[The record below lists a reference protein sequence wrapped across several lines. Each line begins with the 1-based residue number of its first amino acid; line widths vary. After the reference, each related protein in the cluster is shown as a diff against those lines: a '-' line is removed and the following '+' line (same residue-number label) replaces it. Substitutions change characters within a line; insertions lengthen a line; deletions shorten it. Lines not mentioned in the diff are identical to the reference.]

1 MEDSGMKVRFFS
13 LPFVVLALGCAASY
27 NVGINGYS
35 STGETLQ
42 IPQLSSIYV
51 VTDSNATNPFLEKEI
66 AVKIQKLLTAKGYTV
81 GTHQASYYLLFEY
94 GIDSGR
100 ILTDAIPIH
109 HPTIYGEYS
118 TIHAPYYGR
127 YVPYSEL
134 FYTRWLVLKL
144 VDRNAYR
151 DLHKAEPSW
160 IGEVTSTGPSP
171 DLREVINYML
181 IAAFE
186 HFGQDTDRRVTKVI
200 PKDDERVELLMER

>member
-1 MEDSGMKVRFFS
+1 MKVRLFS
-13 LPFVVLALGCAASY
+13 LPLVVLALGCAASY
-27 NVGINGYS
+27 NVGVNGYS

-66 AVKIQKLLTAKGYTV
+66 GVKIQKLLTAKGYTI
-81 GTHQASYYLLFEY
+81 GTDQASYYLLFEY

-100 ILTDAIPIH
+100 IVTDAIPIY
-109 HPTIYGEYS
+109 HPTSYGEYS
-118 TIHAPYYGR
+118 AIHAPYYGT

-134 FYTRWLVLKL
+134 IYTRRLVLKL
-144 VDRNAYR
+144 VGRNAYG

-160 IGEVTSTGPSP
+160 IGQVTSTGPSS

-186 HFGQDTDRRVTKVI
+186 HFGQDTGRRVTEVI
-200 PKDDERVELLMER
+200 PEDDERVELLMER